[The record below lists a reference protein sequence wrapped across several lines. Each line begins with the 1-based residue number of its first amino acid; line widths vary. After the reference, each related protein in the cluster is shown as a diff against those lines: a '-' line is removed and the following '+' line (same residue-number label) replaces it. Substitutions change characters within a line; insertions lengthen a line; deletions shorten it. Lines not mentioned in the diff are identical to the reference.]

1 MKKRKTT
8 VFWVIN
14 IELLLLF
21 ILVIFFAPDMISVI
35 GPFLGSALVA
45 NGAVY
50 ITGNVAHAWQKSKY
64 YQPVLDDK
72 NDSEMAVNYS
82 KRNI

>member
-14 IELLLLF
+14 IQLF
-21 ILVIFFAPDMISVI
+21 ILTVFLIIFARDMLSSLLPYMI
-35 GPFLGSALVA
+35 GAMIG

-50 ITGNVAHAWQKSKY
+50 VGGNVLHAWQKSKY
-64 YQPVLDDK
+64 YQPSLDE
-72 NDSEMAVNYS
+72 NIPAQIIAEDSTE
-82 KRNI
+82 